1 MNIFEFYF
9 NPKETKKNIFCQH
22 FSFLPKNLYEENV
35 GPFFLFVSF
44 KFFSPKEK
52 LFLEEFLRFF
62 KKEFFKNQKNQLTV
76 FKDIL
81 KKINYFL
88 EEKTK
93 EGIPLLGNLQLA
105 IINFKKQNFIF
116 SKIGSIDFFLLRNK
130 KIFNLAKKIKIKK
143 RDKIV
148 SPFFNYIFLGKIL
161 KHDLLFVM
169 NDYLADI
176 LTKEKILEETKKQ
189 TPFSETAFRKIL
201 HSKKEKLKK
210 AMGLCV
216 IFDFSSGFEQK
227 EEPVSRLLSF
237 IKEFELPFFFYEYLE
252 KFKEKKELILIF
264 LFLFILFLGLI
275 LFS

>member
-1 MNIFEFYF
+1 MNVFEFYF

-35 GPFFLFVSF
+35 GPFFLFATF

-52 LFLEEFLRFF
+52 LFLEEFVGFF
-62 KKEFFKNQKNQLTV
+62 KKEFFKNQKKQLAV

-93 EGIPLLGNLQLA
+93 EGVSLLGNFHLA
-105 IINFKKQNFIF
+105 IINLKKQNFIF
-116 SKIGSIDFFLLRNK
+116 SKIGNIDFFLLRNK
-130 KIFNLAKKIKIKK
+130 KIFNLSKKIKIKK
-143 RDKIV
+143 KEKIT
-148 SPFFNYIFLGKIL
+148 SPFFNYIFLGKIS

-169 NDYLADI
+169 NDYLSEI
-176 LTKEKILEETKKQ
+176 LIKEKILEEIKNCL
-189 TPFSETAFRKIL
+189 PFSEIIFRKIL
-201 HSKKEKLKK
+201 HSRKEKLKK

-216 IFDFSSGFEQK
+216 VFDFSSGFEQK

-237 IKEFELPFFFYEYLE
+237 IKEFELPFFFYDYLE
-252 KFKEKKELILIF
+252 KIKEKKGVLLIF
-264 LFLFILFLGLI
+264 LFLFVLFLGLI